1 VTVVEPQVEVEV
13 VAGAPRL
20 RPARYAGLA
29 TRTLAFAA
37 DVAIVNAVGWF
48 VALVVTLC
56 VSFIGVPEEVADV
69 LIAIGSVVALCWSVG
84 YFAFFWS
91 TTGQTPGNRLLG
103 IRVVDARTLAPPR
116 PGRAVRRFFCLIIAA
131 LPFCL
136 GFLWVLVDDRRRG
149 WHDKL
154 ARTVVADVTG
164 ELAPIRSD
172 VRPRVRR

>member
-1 VTVVEPQVEVEV
+1 MTVVEAPTEV
-13 VAGAPRL
+13 VPAGPAP
-20 RPARYAGLA
+20 PPVRYAGLA

-37 DVAIVNAVGWF
+37 DVAIVNIVGWF
-48 VALVVTLC
+48 VALVVSLC
-56 VSFIGVPEEVADV
+56 ISFIGVPDEVAAV
-69 LIAIGSVVALCWSVG
+69 LVALGSIVALCWSVG

-91 TTGQTPGNRLLG
+91 TTGQTPGNRLMA

-164 ELAPIRSD
+164 EPAPIRSD
-172 VRPRVRR
+172 VRPRRPR